1 MRLKSI
7 ALAISLI
14 ATATPGITAET
25 RLPRSTAAE
34 QGIDPQAIERLVDS
48 LQALPQTEIH
58 HLMIVRNGH
67 VVAEGHNAPWRQ
79 GEVHTL
85 FSCSKTLTSI
95 AVGIAIGDNRL
106 RLTDRVAVFFPDIL
120 PDTVSEACAALTVR
134 HLLTMDAGA
143 YTPGDLPL
151 RHSNWEQAFL
161 SNPKLGSDH
170 RFRYDSFCTYMLSA
184 IVQKVTGKT
193 VVQYLHERL
202 FAPLGIDEA
211 DWQLSPSGVCTGG
224 WGLRLSLEAMAK
236 IGQMMLNSGKWDG
249 KQVVPAEW
257 VADMQKVQI
266 EWHPGKEPSD
276 LNQGYG
282 YQMWRCLEP
291 GVARADGAYGQ
302 YIIVDPARQL
312 VVAINGI
319 SLGHGPYDELKCVW
333 QQLMPGVKDAPLK
346 QNAKRQ
352 LSLERKLASMSIPPL
367 EGNATGSGFNLSLA
381 SNELGIKSLQLIS
394 YNRQRALVVT
404 MADGTCDSIAVG
416 YKQWARHSTR
426 MAPPFFNGAFTLP
439 LTSISGHTIP
449 YTTAG
454 CYAYHRKR
462 DTFTAQVVYTNWV
475 SSRTFTVSNLDSD
488 APIVTITDNFQPDKP
503 TVVTC
508 TPR

>member
-7 ALAISLI
+7 ALALALM
-14 ATATPGITAET
+14 ATATQGATAES

-48 LQALPQTEIH
+48 LQALPKTEIH
-58 HLMIVRNGH
+58 HLMIVRNGY

-95 AVGIAIGDNRL
+95 AVGMAIGDNRL
-106 RLTDRVAVFFPDIL
+106 RLTDRVAAFFPDIL
-120 PDTVSEACAALTVR
+120 PDTVSEALATLTVR

-143 YTPGDLPL
+143 HTPGDLPL
-151 RHSNWEQAFL
+151 HHRNWEQAFWA
-161 SNPKLGSDH
+161 NPKLGSDH

-193 VVQYLHERL
+193 VVQYLRERL

-224 WGLRLSLEAMAK
+224 WGLRLGLEAMAK
-236 IGQMMLNSGKWDG
+236 IGQMMLNGGKWNG
-249 KQVVPAEW
+249 EQVVPAEW

-266 EWHPGKEPSD
+266 EWHPGNKPSD

-291 GVARADGAYGQ
+291 SVARADGAYGQ
-302 YIIVDPARQL
+302 YIIVDPAKQL

-319 SLGHGPYDELKCVW
+319 SLDHGPYDELRCVW
-333 QQLMPGVKDAPLK
+333 QQLMPGVKDAPLR

-352 LSLERKLASMSIPPL
+352 QSLDRKLASMSIPTL
-367 EGNATGSGFNLSLA
+367 DGNAAGRDFNLSLTDNA
-381 SNELGIKSLQLIS
+381 SGISTLQLIGG
-394 YNRQRALVVT
+394 NRQRTLVVT
-404 MADGTCDSIAVG
+404 MTDGTCDSIALG
-416 YKQWARHSTR
+416 HKQWARHTTR
-426 MAPPFFNGAFTLP
+426 MAPPFFNGAFSLP

-454 CYAYHRKR
+454 CYAYDRKHG
-462 DTFTAQVVYTNWV
+462 TFTARVVYTNWI
-475 SSRTFTVSNLDSD
+475 SSRTFTVGKLDTD
-488 APIVTITDNFQPDKP
+488 APVVTITDNFKPDKP
-503 TVVTC
+503 VVITC